1 MADLVIRSLS
11 ELKKIV
17 VEKMDEGTV
26 LSVSFV
32 GKEADENDEE
42 GSDS

>member
-26 LSVSFV
+26 LSLSFA
-32 GKEADENDEE
+32 GKEADENDEKRS
-42 GSDS
+42 GS